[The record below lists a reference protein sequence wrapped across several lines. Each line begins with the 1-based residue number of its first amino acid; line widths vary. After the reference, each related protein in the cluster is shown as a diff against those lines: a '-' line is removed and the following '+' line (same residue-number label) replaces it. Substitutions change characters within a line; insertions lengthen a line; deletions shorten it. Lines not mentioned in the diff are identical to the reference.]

1 MHSVTSFAAQPC
13 TMSLR
18 LQSVSS
24 AVFRQLRC
32 NLSALAYSV
41 MQFICCNRPAAKRHL
56 SYKVQAPLQY
66 VISPAICL
74 LSLSAQLQYGSSAAM
89 SQLSRSMSAQLS
101 CHLKAQLQ
109 LVNSAVRSAATS
121 QLGCTRIVQMKLVMP
136 AATLAEL
143 YSSFVH
149 CPLSCSLSA
158 QLCSVS
164 LAVTYDSCALPCNST
179 PISVVTLQEMH
190 ERLGIFMHDQT
201 VDQLHVMY
209 MLSQVVMTCDLI
221 SQLMKSADSTMCHF
235 SISCRSAGSTGFIL
249 GPPHYLE
256 GQFWQSSQVCWLC
269 QNG

>member
-18 LQSVSS
+18 LLSVSS

-66 VISPAICL
+66 VS
-74 LSLSAQLQYGSSAAM
+74 SAQLPSEGSVATR
-89 SQLSRSMSAQLS
+89 QLS
-101 CHLKAQLQ
+101 
-109 LVNSAVRSAATS
+109 VRSAATS

>member
-1 MHSVTSFAAQPC
+1 
-13 TMSLR
+13 
-18 LQSVSS
+18 
-24 AVFRQLRC
+24 
-32 NLSALAYSV
+32 
-41 MQFICCNRPAAKRHL
+41 
-56 SYKVQAPLQY
+56 
-66 VISPAICL
+66 
-74 LSLSAQLQYGSSAAM
+74 
-89 SQLSRSMSAQLS
+89 
-101 CHLKAQLQ
+101 
-109 LVNSAVRSAATS
+109 
-121 QLGCTRIVQMKLVMP
+121 MKLVMP

-249 GPPHYLE
+249 GPPRYLE

>member
-179 PISVVTLQEMH
+179 PISVVKRCM
-190 ERLGIFMHDQT
+190 RGWVF
-201 VDQLHVMY
+201 
-209 MLSQVVMTCDLI
+209 SCMTKPLTNSMSC
-221 SQLMKSADSTMCHF
+221 TCCH
-235 SISCRSAGSTGFIL
+235 R
-249 GPPHYLE
+249 
-256 GQFWQSSQVCWLC
+256 W
-269 QNG
+269 

>member
-66 VISPAICL
+66 VS
-74 LSLSAQLQYGSSAAM
+74 SAQLPSEGSVATR
-89 SQLSRSMSAQLS
+89 QLS
-101 CHLKAQLQ
+101 
-109 LVNSAVRSAATS
+109 VRSAATS

-179 PISVVTLQEMH
+179 PISVVKRCMRGWVFSCMTKPL
-190 ERLGIFMHDQT
+190 T
-201 VDQLHVMY
+201 NS